1 MKERLISIENVTFYY
16 TGSRTPALK
25 DVSLSVYRGDFLLV
39 TGPSGCGKSTLCRL
53 LNGLIP
59 HFFSGELR
67 GKVQVLDYDV
77 KSTPTHVLARHVGM
91 VFQNPENQLFL
102 SSVEKEIVFGL
113 ENLGLPK
120 KEIKRR
126 LEEVIDLLELND
138 IRDKPPYELSGG
150 QQQKVAIAAVVAMGP
165 EIMVLDEPTAHLD
178 PLSSKEVLSLV
189 FKLNKELGVT
199 VILVEHRLDM
209 TINRVS
215 KILVMN
221 KGEIILI
228 GEPRDVLNNKHLE
241 ELGVNTPKV
250 VKVYNELKEKGIVL
264 SQIPLTPE
272 ELASQVKLRRARLIH
287 DVSNRS

>member
-1 MKERLISIENVTFYY
+1 MKERLISIEDVTFYY
-16 TGSRTPALK
+16 AGSRTPALK

-264 SQIPLTPE
+264 SQVPLTPE
-272 ELASQVKLRRARLIH
+272 ELASQVKLRRARLIR

>member
-25 DVSLSVYRGDFLLV
+25 DISLKVYRGDFLLV

-59 HFFSGELR
+59 HFFSGELN
-67 GKVQVLDYDV
+67 GKIQVLDYDV
-77 KSTPTHVLARHVGM
+77 KSTPTHILARHVGM

-113 ENLGLPK
+113 ENLGLSK
-120 KEIKRR
+120 KEIKKR
-126 LEEVIDLLELND
+126 LEEVISLFGLDN

-150 QQQKVAIAAVVAMGP
+150 QQQKVAIAAIVAMEP

-178 PLSSKEVLSLV
+178 PLSSKELLSLV

-209 TINRVS
+209 TINWISR
-215 KILVMN
+215 IIIMN
-221 KGEIILI
+221 EGKIILA
-228 GEPRDVLNNKHLE
+228 GDPRSIFSSRHLE
-241 ELGVNTPKV
+241 ELGVNAPKV
-250 VKVYNELKEKGIVL
+250 IKVYNELKERGIILNHV
-264 SQIPLTPE
+264 PLTPE
-272 ELASQVKLRRARLIH
+272 ELANQVKLRRVKVIY
-287 DVSNRS
+287 